1 MQNSILLN
9 WMNLSIAMSR
19 LPNEEQAIS
28 TAMMRDK
35 FAILLEWCR
44 QFTDISD
51 EQLKSSQN
59 YYDIALE
66 QAGQSDKNATRAA
79 VFSAVEFL
87 RAYWEPAE
95 IVNMSKFGAT
105 LAEQTA
111 LSEMTEKLARFHIE
125 KLDEFKWLIDWLENI
140 DPIFPGNMF
149 RNKQKCCFSNVAQK
163 ACYNHNRKCI
173 FEPSISWIRRPA
185 AMVSDLAESH
195 DCCFGAT
202 LSSCSGGTLSC
213 DCVSGNTGCDCK
225 APKTMCAQN
234 NRRVAVTTAGSGSE
248 GSIASVID
256 SKAYENTPGLPARP
270 APAPSIKGEC
280 VLDEFTS
287 PFEGPLRNALDLA
300 TGRFLVSVD
309 RGSGS
314 NGPMTAAKDCTQ
326 TGFCPPHGGGCSGV
340 C

>member
-1 MQNSILLN
+1 MMQNSILAN
-9 WMNLSIAMSR
+9 WVNLSIAMSR
-19 LPNEEQAIS
+19 LPNGEQAIS

-44 QFTDISD
+44 QFTDLSD
-51 EQLKSSQN
+51 EQLKTARG

-66 QAGQSDKNATRAA
+66 KAGQSDKNATRAA

-95 IVNMSKFGAT
+95 IVNMSKFGA
-105 LAEQTA
+105 APEEQTA
-111 LSEMTEKLARFHIE
+111 LSEMTEKLTRFHVE

-149 RNKQKCCFSNVAQK
+149 SNKQKCCFSNVAQK
-163 ACYNHNRKCI
+163 ACYNNNRKCI
-173 FEPSISWIRRPA
+173 FDPSISWIRRPA
-185 AMVSDLAESH
+185 AVVTDLAENR

-202 LSSCSGGTLSC
+202 LSSCSGTTLSC

-234 NRRVAVTTAGSGSE
+234 NRRVAGSGSD

-256 SKAYENTPGLPARP
+256 SKAHEATPGTPAR
-270 APAPSIKGEC
+270 AARPSIKGEC
-280 VLDEFTS
+280 VLDEIVS
-287 PFEGPLRNALDLA
+287 PFQGPLRNALDLA
-300 TGRFLVSVD
+300 TGRFLVTVD
-309 RGSGS
+309 RGSSS
-314 NGPMTAAKDCTQ
+314 NSPMTAAKDCTQ
-326 TGFCPPHGGGCSGV
+326 TGFCPPHGGGCSAV